1 MNASQTDI
9 EKAIINTVS
18 YVDAFDYPLTLAEIH
33 RYLIQHRSTSEDVA
47 GILARGTLVPD
58 QLERS
63 GDYYM
68 LPGRERVVDIRRQ
81 RQDVALQLWP
91 EACRYGR
98 IIARMPFVRMVAVTG
113 SLAVNNAGPG
123 EDIDYLI
130 VTADDHLWVCRAFV
144 ILVVRWA
151 AKNGLHICP
160 NYFLAERAL
169 HIQTQ
174 NLYTAHELAQ
184 MVPLSGMPVYRSLRK
199 ANQWTQ
205 EFLPNAT
212 GAPSLPGQS
221 KPNYHQAAP
230 RTGSRLAEALL
241 GARPSKGLDHWEM
254 SRKIEKFRHHYQGW
268 EEAEFSPDVCKGH
281 FNFHQHRTIQAYQRL
296 VSNGK
301 YDSPHVDEPGI
312 AEPNIREP
320 L

>member
-9 EKAIINTVS
+9 ETAIINSVS
-18 YVDAFDYPLTLAEIH
+18 YVDAFDYPLTAAEIH
-33 RYLIQHRSTSEDVA
+33 RYLIQHRSTRGNVA
-47 GILARGTLVPD
+47 AALARQSLGPNR
-58 QLERS
+58 LERS

-68 LPGRERVVDIRRQ
+68 LPGRERVVEIRRQ
-81 RQDVALQLWP
+81 RQAIALQLWP
-91 EACRYGR
+91 EAHRYGR

-151 AKNGLHICP
+151 AKNGILICP

-169 HIQTQ
+169 RIQTK
-174 NLYTAHELAQ
+174 NLYTAHELTQ
-184 MVPLSGMPVYRSLRK
+184 MVPLAGMPVYQALRA
-199 ANQWTQ
+199 ANQWT
-205 EFLPNAT
+205 EDFLPNAV
-212 GAPSLPGQS
+212 GLPKLPGHS
-221 KPNYHQAAP
+221 KPNNSAA
-230 RTGSRLAEALL
+230 RTGSRLAEGLL
-241 GARPSKGLDHWEM
+241 GARHGRALDHWEM
-254 SRKIEKFRHHYQGW
+254 SRKVEKFRHHYQGW
-268 EEAEFSPDVCKGH
+268 QEAEFSADVCKGH
-281 FNFHQHRTIQAYQRL
+281 FNLHQHRAIQAYHRL

-301 YDSPHVDEPGI
+301 YESLHVAEPGI
-312 AEPNIREP
+312 QDP